1 MTGRRRMTRV
11 VLVVGAGLA
20 AAAGLVQATFGDR
33 IPSWTGNKADPGP
46 LGVLTMALGAVAL
59 GAAILLTASVRGTV
73 RVGAATAIALVAV
86 IGATTVGRLWY
97 VPGSLLVVGLVARI
111 EDWRAVVA
119 ALRREWS
126 RVLLVV
132 LGCCE
137 LLMVVRSR
145 PLVMVFGVVAG
156 AALMAAAV
164 PGPRRRTMAL
174 VVLAPLPFAVLAWT
188 ALVPLVV
195 SVMAVLVALGIHEVA
210 VRPRPK
216 VEPV

>member
-1 MTGRRRMTRV
+1 MTGRRRVARV

-20 AAAGLVQATFGDR
+20 VAAGLVQATIGDR

-46 LGVLTMALGAVAL
+46 LGLLTVALGAVAV
-59 GAAILLTASVRGTV
+59 GAAVLLTATARGAVRA
-73 RVGAATAIALVAV
+73 GAVAAITLVAV

-97 VPGSLLVVGLVARI
+97 APGLLLVVGLVVRT
-111 EDWRAVVA
+111 EDWRAVIA

-132 LGCCE
+132 LGGCE

-164 PGPRRRTMAL
+164 PGPRRRTIAL
-174 VVLAPLPFAVLAWT
+174 VVLAPLPFLVLAWT

-195 SVMAVLVALGIHEVA
+195 SVMAVLVALGIHEAA
-210 VRPRPK
+210 VPPRPK
-216 VEPV
+216 VEPM

>member
-1 MTGRRRMTRV
+1 MTGRRRIARV

-20 AAAGLVQATFGDR
+20 VAAGLIQATFGDR
-33 IPSWTGNKADPGP
+33 IPAWTGNKADPGP
-46 LGVLTMALGAVAL
+46 LGLLTVALGAVA
-59 GAAILLTASVRGTV
+59 
-73 RVGAATAIALVAV
+73 VGAAVLLTSAARDAVRAGAAAAIALVAV
-86 IGATTVGRLWY
+86 IGATAVGRLWY
-97 VPGSLLVVGLVARI
+97 GPGLLLVVGLVVCV
-111 EDWRAVVA
+111 EDFCAVVA

-132 LGCCE
+132 LGSCE
-137 LLMVVRSR
+137 LVMVVRSR
-145 PLVMVFGVVAG
+145 PLVMVLGVVAG

-164 PGPRRRTMAL
+164 PGPRRRTIAL

-195 SVMAVLVALGIHEVA
+195 SVMAILVALGMHQA
-210 VRPRPK
+210 AARPRPK